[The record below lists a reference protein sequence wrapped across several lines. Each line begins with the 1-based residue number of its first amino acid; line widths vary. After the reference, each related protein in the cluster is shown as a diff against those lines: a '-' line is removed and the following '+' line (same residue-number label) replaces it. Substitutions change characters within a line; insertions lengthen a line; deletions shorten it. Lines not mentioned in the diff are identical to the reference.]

1 MTAVGPGPS
10 PPAAPPSDLP
20 PAAYAGMAAVLRAG
34 LYVALALLVGATVAL
49 VAREPTSAAA
59 NWISNNPLPRYLGL
73 RSLADGLAAG
83 RAEAYLTLGVFAL
96 IATPVVRVIAGA
108 ITFVRHGERR
118 MGAITVTVLALLLV
132 GLLVVGPL
140 VR

>member
-1 MTAVGPGPS
+1 
-10 PPAAPPSDLP
+10 
-20 PAAYAGMAAVLRAG
+20 MAAVLRVG
-34 LYVALALLVGATVAL
+34 LYVALALLVGAIVAL
-49 VAREPTSAAA
+49 VAREPASAAA
-59 NWISNNPLPRYLGL
+59 SWISSNPLPNYLGL
-73 RSLADGLAAG
+73 RALAKGLAAG

-96 IATPVVRVIAGA
+96 IATPVVRVAAGA

-118 MGAITVTVLALLLV
+118 MGAITITVLALLFV